1 MIYSARCEKGPV
13 RETNE
18 DSYAVKES
26 GVCLLMAVA
35 DGLGGEVCGE
45 IASKLAV
52 DTVMNELVSDS
63 NDFSDEGAVS
73 ELFSKLFNKA
83 NKEILRYGM
92 NDPQARGMCT
102 TLTVAVL
109 NDRKLFIGHIG
120 DTRVY
125 ICHKRDIQKLTNDHN
140 KAAELVKEGKITESE
155 AKVHPGRNVLVKV
168 LGENVYLKPDFYS
181 YNLSYGDIVMLC
193 SDGLYSFIGK
203 DDFIAALNNRKDLQK
218 VCDSLIDSAL
228 AGGSSDNMTII
239 AGLVRPS
246 GGI

>member
-1 MIYSARCEKGPV
+1 MIFAARCEKGPV

-18 DSYAVKES
+18 DSYAVKEIGS
-26 GVCLLMAVA
+26 CLVMVVA

-52 DTVMNELVSDS
+52 DTVMNELENESFDLSDDG
-63 NDFSDEGAVS
+63 NIS
-73 ELFSKLFNKA
+73 ELFSKAFNKA
-83 NKEILRYGM
+83 NKEILRYG
-92 NDPQARGMCT
+92 NNNPEARGMCT
-102 TLTVAVL
+102 TLTAAVL
-109 NDRKLFIGHIG
+109 NDRKLNIAHIG

-125 ICHKRDIQKLTNDHN
+125 ICHKREILKLTNDHN

-218 VCDSLIDSAL
+218 VCDCLIDSAL
-228 AGGSSDNMTII
+228 AGGSTDNLTII

-246 GGI
+246 GSI

>member
-168 LGENVYLKPDFYS
+168 LGENV
-181 YNLSYGDIVMLC
+181 GDIVMLC

-218 VCDSLIDSAL
+218 VCDCLINSAL